1 MEAIYAKQ
9 WDIAENVLTLL
20 AMDCYEPECVMRIG
34 KFIDQCRKVITS
46 KEVRE

>member
-1 MEAIYAKQ
+1 
-9 WDIAENVLTLL
+9 L
-20 AMDCYEPECVMRIG
+20 AMDCYEPECVMKIG